1 MQNVITGSA
10 PMSAAERIG
19 EQVEELRRHM
29 SKKLVREIRE
39 EMRDLTAQ
47 ETFDLLFWMRH
58 TFEQEQR
65 EKLGVRGR

>member
-1 MQNVITGSA
+1 MQNVTTGSA

-47 ETFDLLFWMRH
+47 ETFELLFWMRH

-65 EKLGVRGR
+65 EKLGVRL

>member
-47 ETFDLLFWMRH
+47 ETFELLFWMRH

-65 EKLGVRGR
+65 EKLGVRL

>member
-1 MQNVITGSA
+1 MQNGITGSA

-29 SKKLVREIRE
+29 RKKLICEIRE

-47 ETFDLLFWMRH
+47 ETFELLFWMRH
-58 TFEQEQR
+58 AFEQEQK
-65 EKLGVRGR
+65 EKLGVRG

>member
-1 MQNVITGSA
+1 MQNVTTGSA

-19 EQVEELRRHM
+19 GQVEELRGHM

-47 ETFDLLFWMRH
+47 ETFELLFWMRH

-65 EKLGVRGR
+65 EKLGVRG